1 MKKPQLTLVF
11 LAKFD
16 VSPDK
21 HLQSSLMNKPSDEI

>member
-11 LAKFD
+11 LAKFN

-21 HLQSSLMNKPSDEI
+21 TPKILVDEQAK